1 MFTVPS
7 LSNLKSQI
15 NGGGGSGKGKGFM
28 GIAASME
35 KKGYTALMADGYAG
49 IGFRGSLNKTSR
61 RFSEPVWFDIGRKIK
76 DKDNNEH
83 SMTVAAHDSAQ
94 YEEYLKK
101 GWKPVEAEKKEEE
114 KEMKKRGKK

>member
-1 MFTVPS
+1 MS
-7 LSNLKSQI
+7 
-15 NGGGGSGKGKGFM
+15 

-49 IGFRGSLNKTSR
+49 IGFRGALNKTAR
-61 RFSEPVWFDIGRKIK
+61 KFPEPVWFDIGRKIK

-83 SMTVAAHDSAQ
+83 PMTVAAHDSAQ

-101 GWKPVEAEKKEEE
+101 GWKPVLSPPEADEGHVESGKRKEGEKEE
-114 KEMKKRGKK
+114 KKRGKK

>member
-1 MFTVPS
+1 MS
-7 LSNLKSQI
+7 
-15 NGGGGSGKGKGFM
+15 

-35 KKGYTALMADGYAG
+35 KRGYTALMADGYAG

-61 RFSEPVWFDIGRKIK
+61 KFPEPVWFDIGRKIK

-83 SMTVAAHDSAQ
+83 SMTVAANDSAQ

-101 GWKPVEAEKKEEE
+101 GWKPVLREACTEQNRRAEGHVEAGKRKEDEKEEKKG
-114 KEMKKRGKK
+114 GKK

>member
-1 MFTVPS
+1 MS
-7 LSNLKSQI
+7 
-15 NGGGGSGKGKGFM
+15 

-61 RFSEPVWFDIGRKIK
+61 KFPEPVWFDIGRKIK
-76 DKDNNEH
+76 DNDNNEH
-83 SMTVAAHDSAQ
+83 PMTVAAHDSAQ

-101 GWKPVEAEKKEEE
+101 GWKPVEAGKREEERKEEAGKRKEGE
-114 KEMKKRGKK
+114 KEEKKRGKK